1 MDVKLKV
8 LKVIR
13 HALLKGHPSFR
24 NDMRR
29 ATQALRHTLGMTTT
43 LLARVLD
50 TVRGADSTS
59 CR

>member
-29 ATQALRHTLGMTTT
+29 ATQALRHTLGTTT

-50 TVRGADSTS
+50 TARDADSTS